1 MVYSNK
7 KGLLFVALAFV
18 WISVTAQTQSKND
31 PLKMDADYYIMD
43 KDYKRALGNYL
54 SILKSE
60 PDNADIKYR
69 AAICYM
75 NIEGERDKAIPLL
88 EEAVQKVSVKY
99 NAGSFKETKAPVDA
113 WFLLGSAYRIS
124 NRLDDAIHAYLQ
136 FKNNLDPGDEYNH
149 RVTDQYIR
157 QCERAKIMVER
168 PVRLVT
174 SNLGKPIN
182 TETSNFNAVFSA
194 DRKIMLYTSTGR
206 QGYDIYYTTFGDTA
220 WSTPKNITSVL
231 ATGKFM
237 TTSDLSDDGKILIL
251 TYDDPVNS
259 DLFIS
264 RFEKGRWSKV
274 VPLSKEI
281 NSKNQESYGSL
292 SSDGK
297 VLFFTSDR
305 KGGLGDLDVYKSEL
319 DSKGAWGKP
328 VNMGPGINTP
338 FNEAS
343 PFMSETGNRLYFSS
357 EGHDGMGGYDIF
369 YYDLSKPDEG
379 AVNLGYPLNTTHN
392 DLFYVPQGDGTS
404 GYYAFSGED
413 SYGDRDIYSVTL
425 LPEEVAEEPEPEP
438 VTETLAEAPVLA
450 PEIPAVAEPI
460 ADIAIAEPEP
470 VVEPVAETIPEPAA
484 EEPVAQDIVE
494 ETAPVYQSEPEQN
507 FETPVISDVP
517 AATNEISNAASF
529 RVQIMALKKPVDLS
543 YFANLS
549 GISVI
554 YTSDSWYR
562 VMVGL
567 TSSEAEAKNLLEET
581 IRKGYKDAFIRPASV
596 FPKYTIQIMAVP
608 GPVVD
613 LSKFSNLPEII
624 VTRGEDHFC
633 RYSTGTFASR
643 DEADHYLTQVKAMG
657 YPTAFITTVK

>member
-7 KGLLFVALAFV
+7 KGLLIIALAFV

-31 PLKMDADYYIMD
+31 QLKLDADYYIMD
-43 KDYKRALGNYL
+43 KDYKKALGNYL
-54 SILKSE
+54 TVLKSE
-60 PDNADIKYR
+60 PENADIKYR

-75 NIEGERDKAIPLL
+75 NIENAREKAIPLL
-88 EEAVQKVSVKY
+88 EDAVQKVSVKY
-99 NAGSFKETKAPVDA
+99 NPGSFKETKAPVDA
-113 WFLLGSAYRIS
+113 WFLLGSAYRIH

-136 FKNNLDPGDEYNH
+136 FKNTLDPGDEYNL

-157 QCERAKIMVER
+157 QCERAKIMLER
-168 PVRLVT
+168 PVRMVAT
-174 SNLGKPIN
+174 NLGKPIN
-182 TETSNFNAVFSA
+182 TEAANFNAVFSA
-194 DRKIMLYTSTGR
+194 DRKVVLYTSPGR
-206 QGYDIYYTTFGDTA
+206 QGYDIYFSTFGDTA

-237 TTSDLSDDGKILIL
+237 TTSDLSDDGKTLIL

-274 VPLSKEI
+274 EPLSKEI
-281 NSKNQESYGSL
+281 NSKSSETYGSL

-297 VLFFTSDR
+297 VLYFTSDR
-305 KGGLGDLDVYKSEL
+305 KGGLGDMDIYKSEL
-319 DSKGAWGKP
+319 DSKGTWGKA

-343 PFMSETGNRLYFSS
+343 PFMSESGNRLFFSS

-369 YYDLSKPDEG
+369 YYDLDNPAEG

-404 GYYAFSGED
+404 GYIAFSGED
-413 SYGDRDIYSVTL
+413 SYGDRDIYAITL
-425 LPEEVAEEPEPEP
+425 LPEEVAQEPEPEP
-438 VTETLAEAPVLA
+438 VAEESAEVPAVI
-450 PEIPAVAEPI
+450 PEIPAVIAEPI
-460 ADIAIAEPEP
+460 AEVPIPDQEP
-470 VVEPVAETIPEPAA
+470 VNEPVAETIPEPVS
-484 EEPVAQDIVE
+484 EEPAPAEIVE
-494 ETAPVYQSEPEQN
+494 ETTPVDQN
-507 FETPVISDVP
+507 ETVQNLPDIVDVPAVSNPVISN
-517 AATNEISNAASF
+517 ATSF
-529 RVQIMALKKPVDLS
+529 RIQVMALKKPVDLS
-543 YFANLS
+543 YFSNL
-549 GISVI
+549 GSVSVM

-562 VMVGL
+562 VMVGM
-567 TSSEAEAKNLLEET
+567 TSSEAEAKNILEET

-596 FPKYTIQIMAVP
+596 LPKYTIQIMAVP

-613 LSKFSNLPEII
+613 LSKFPHLSEII

-643 DEADHYLTQVKAMG
+643 EEAVNYLSQVKAMG
-657 YPTAFITTVK
+657 YPTAFVTTIK